1 MAHIVRNHPLSG
13 QTHNTSISMAS
24 STLQGYHQSLASH
37 YSEIL
42 KASDTTETRSKSS
55 SKSSFFAYIIS
66 VLKLVTNVFTIPTSS
81 KTTVLDHPTQTTMP
95 SQTKTYAP
103 STYSV
108 STTCSYEKTPQQP
121 TKAKRSFK
129 QRVKD
134 AVKDIGSSP
143 FEYDD
148 REKASFAWAAQM
160 PPSRI

>member
-1 MAHIVRNHPLSG
+1 
-13 QTHNTSISMAS
+13 MAS
-24 STLQGYHQSLASH
+24 STLQTYHQSLASH
-37 YSEIL
+37 CSEIL
-42 KASDTTETRSKSS
+42 KASNANKTHSE
-55 SKSSFFAYIIS
+55 SSFYAYIIS
-66 VLKLVTNVFTIPTSS
+66 VLKLITKIFTIPTSS
-81 KTTVLDHPTQTTMP
+81 KITVVDHPTQITMP
-95 SQTKTYAP
+95 SQTRNYAP

-148 REKASFAWAAQM
+148 REKQSFAWAAQM
-160 PPSRI
+160 PPSRL